1 MDGAKKKTGLGVD
14 ALFQSVNPKP
24 ETSHESTSQ
33 AVGHRTSSSTPV
45 HSEPPPRTLKPR
57 SEKMRTTVMLS
68 PDTLAGMDLYKMRLK
83 RLRKKPSYSEII
95 DEAIRI
101 FLKIHEVDV
110 QP

>member
-1 MDGAKKKTGLGVD
+1 
-14 ALFQSVNPKP
+14 
-24 ETSHESTSQ
+24 
-33 AVGHRTSSSTPV
+33 
-45 HSEPPPRTLKPR
+45 
-57 SEKMRTTVMLS
+57 MRTTVMLS

>member
-14 ALFQSVNPKP
+14 ALFQSARPKP
-24 ETSHESTSQ
+24 EIPPESASQ
-33 AVGHRTSSSTPV
+33 PAGHRPDPSTIV
-45 HSEPPPRTLKPR
+45 RSELEPRTQKPK

-68 PDTLAGMDLYKMRLK
+68 PDTLAGMDLYKVRLK

-95 DEAIRI
+95 DEAIRL
-101 FLKIHEVDV
+101 FLKIHEADV

>member
-14 ALFQSVNPKP
+14 ALFQSPRPKP
-24 ETSHESTSQ
+24 ESPHPPAPTP
-33 AVGHRTSSSTPV
+33 AGHRAGPTAV
-45 HSEPPPRTLKPR
+45 DRFESEPRSQTPK
-57 SEKMRTTVMLS
+57 SEKMRTTVMLN

-95 DEAIRI
+95 DEAIRL
-101 FLKIHEVDV
+101 FLKVHEIDD